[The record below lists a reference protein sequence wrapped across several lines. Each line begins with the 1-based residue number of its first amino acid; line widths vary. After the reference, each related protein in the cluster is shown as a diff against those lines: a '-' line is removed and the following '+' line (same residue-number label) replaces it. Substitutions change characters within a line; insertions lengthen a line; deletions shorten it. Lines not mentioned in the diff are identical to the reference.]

1 MVVTN
6 VPQVLFHV
14 FLSQL
19 IFGEHQT
26 CQVDQPKK
34 LKLKSEKQTR
44 ILFFN
49 EEALEGA
56 TKNAGQP
63 LAKTDANKR

>member
-1 MVVTN
+1 MVITD

-34 LKLKSEKQTR
+34 LKLKSGKQTIDR
-44 ILFFN
+44 
-49 EEALEGA
+49 
-56 TKNAGQP
+56 KSVV
-63 LAKTDANKR
+63 